1 MRLCTLI
8 CAALLA
14 QAAPAAAP
22 LATEPLRGTVY
33 TADGKL
39 AAGALVWAV
48 KYPSGP
54 LERQETKA
62 DPEGRFTFDL
72 PPGEW
77 FVFARRGTQGGEGP
91 GRHRPVNVVLA
102 AAPPAVEV
110 HMEERGTFRGR
121 LLAAE
126 TGKPIAGA
134 KLYLENGVIL
144 TADDQGRVEI
154 GGLVRDHLEAF
165 VVAPGRMRMRVL
177 FDTTARD
184 DTELEVPVPRAGK
197 IVGRVTDMKGQ
208 PIPGAYVG
216 RSTSGMPFA
225 TAALMAACDAEG
237 RFEYD
242 DAVAPGDATQL
253 AAGAPGFIGEE
264 LEGVSGAPGKP
275 LELTFRLRPKPSER
289 PRAEAGDKRRVV
301 SGVIRAPNGNPL
313 AGVLVRWGWMGFIG
327 AIEARS
333 DAQGRFRMTA
343 PDEKG
348 LVTVLPREFAPEFLD
363 VAAGGDQTLE
373 VRLAPANLA
382 RGRVIDD
389 AGKPVRGV
397 WVLALIAPPGPGA
410 LSQLA
415 LWEACVHTDAEGRF
429 ELKGIPEGARI
440 DFMRAGMSDLRI
452 AR

>member
-242 DAVAPGDATQL
+242 DAGRPEMQRSSQPALL
-253 AAGAPGFIGEE
+253 A
-264 LEGVSGAPGKP
+264 S
-275 LELTFRLRPKPSER
+275 S
-289 PRAEAGDKRRVV
+289 
-301 SGVIRAPNGNPL
+301 
-313 AGVLVRWGWMGFIG
+313 
-327 AIEARS
+327 ARS
-333 DAQGRFRMTA
+333 LRGS
-343 PDEKG
+343 
-348 LVTVLPREFAPEFLD
+348 
-363 VAAGGDQTLE
+363 AA
-373 VRLAPANLA
+373 R
-382 RGRVIDD
+382 
-389 AGKPVRGV
+389 
-397 WVLALIAPPGPGA
+397 
-410 LSQLA
+410 
-415 LWEACVHTDAEGRF
+415 
-429 ELKGIPEGARI
+429 
-440 DFMRAGMSDLRI
+440 RASRSN
-452 AR
+452 